1 MSDPSPQNPRL
12 QPSAGYF
19 DVALGED
26 EEADLVPQDEPGMVI
41 GGRYVLKS
49 ILGEGGTGHVWRAEQ
64 TQPVQRE
71 VAVKIIGAGLVTGPV
86 VTRFNREYQVLAR
99 LEHPNIAAI
108 FDAGELADGR
118 PYFVMEIVSGQPI
131 TQWCAER
138 QIPVKG
144 RVEIF
149 LQACLAVQHAHH
161 KGILHRDLKP
171 SNVMVTEVNG
181 KPVVKVIDFGIAKAL
196 AGDLDA
202 GPDVTVRGM
211 VLGTPRYMSPEQA
224 GLTGQDVDTR
234 SDVYA
239 LGVLLYELLT
249 GSTPVTEGEEKHS
262 SLSDLLQRVR
272 HTETELPS
280 RRLLRLAPQAQRL
293 ARELCSELDW
303 ILLRA
308 LQKDREQRYPTA
320 IALAEELQRHL
331 RQEPV
336 LAGPPS
342 TAYRVKK
349 WIVRHRHAALSTAAV
364 FGALSAGVATTW
376 WALDLAEMQRQEAAR
391 QKASAM
397 NEAHLALQVSS
408 QLSDLLGGARKH
420 VEAGMNTQILRNLAD
435 EVAAGMPR
443 FATLPKTAAP
453 LAKQLAEL
461 YTTLQEPARALPWY
475 RRHWEL
481 LKETDGPQAKT
492 TLDALYTLGW
502 RSISCNQ
509 NAAAAVFL
517 EQAMQGYQTHPE
529 PAHRWMANYARKELA
544 RALSRLGRHEEALK
558 AMTLALQQQSQKKPA
573 QVATWL
579 QEYADILRA
588 ANKDEEA
595 ATALHRALALL
606 PEDEAHA
613 SQRTNTLHALAT
625 TSHLREHYDEAL
637 AASAER
643 VTIVERTQGSSH
655 PQLIHALIS
664 HATLACKCPGCP
676 GGEAAARR
684 ALALAQAA
692 GHESLLADAWI
703 TLSETLRM
711 SERYAESEQAV
722 RDGIA
727 AVNRTHA
734 ERWRVLELHRRL
746 GDLLT
751 SRSEF
756 KEALKEYQTAA
767 AGWFSAPAVG
777 RAREKEELIFGSY
790 IKFWERAAK
799 AASPLADAQQLE
811 EWRRK
816 YAAWKTERTP
826 PATITGLP

>member
-138 QIPVKG
+138 LIPVKG

-272 HTETELPS
+272 
-280 RRLLRLAPQAQRL
+280 
-293 ARELCSELDW
+293 
-303 ILLRA
+303 
-308 LQKDREQRYPTA
+308 
-320 IALAEELQRHL
+320 
-331 RQEPV
+331 
-336 LAGPPS
+336 
-342 TAYRVKK
+342 
-349 WIVRHRHAALSTAAV
+349 
-364 FGALSAGVATTW
+364 
-376 WALDLAEMQRQEAAR
+376 
-391 QKASAM
+391 
-397 NEAHLALQVSS
+397 
-408 QLSDLLGGARKH
+408 
-420 VEAGMNTQILRNLAD
+420 
-435 EVAAGMPR
+435 
-443 FATLPKTAAP
+443 
-453 LAKQLAEL
+453 
-461 YTTLQEPARALPWY
+461 
-475 RRHWEL
+475 
-481 LKETDGPQAKT
+481 
-492 TLDALYTLGW
+492 
-502 RSISCNQ
+502 
-509 NAAAAVFL
+509 
-517 EQAMQGYQTHPE
+517 
-529 PAHRWMANYARKELA
+529 
-544 RALSRLGRHEEALK
+544 
-558 AMTLALQQQSQKKPA
+558 
-573 QVATWL
+573 
-579 QEYADILRA
+579 
-588 ANKDEEA
+588 
-595 ATALHRALALL
+595 
-606 PEDEAHA
+606 
-613 SQRTNTLHALAT
+613 
-625 TSHLREHYDEAL
+625 
-637 AASAER
+637 
-643 VTIVERTQGSSH
+643 
-655 PQLIHALIS
+655 
-664 HATLACKCPGCP
+664 
-676 GGEAAARR
+676 
-684 ALALAQAA
+684 
-692 GHESLLADAWI
+692 
-703 TLSETLRM
+703 
-711 SERYAESEQAV
+711 
-722 RDGIA
+722 
-727 AVNRTHA
+727 
-734 ERWRVLELHRRL
+734 
-746 GDLLT
+746 
-751 SRSEF
+751 
-756 KEALKEYQTAA
+756 
-767 AGWFSAPAVG
+767 
-777 RAREKEELIFGSY
+777 
-790 IKFWERAAK
+790 
-799 AASPLADAQQLE
+799 
-811 EWRRK
+811 
-816 YAAWKTERTP
+816 
-826 PATITGLP
+826 